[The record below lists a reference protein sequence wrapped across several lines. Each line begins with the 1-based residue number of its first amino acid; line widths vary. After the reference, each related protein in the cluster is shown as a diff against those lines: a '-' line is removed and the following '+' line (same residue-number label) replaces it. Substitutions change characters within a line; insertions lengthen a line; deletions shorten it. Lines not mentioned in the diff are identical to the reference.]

1 MAQEMPA
8 LFLSQ
13 VERYYPQSDAP
24 LEVLRKADFALWPGE
39 VVALVAPSGTGKST
53 LLHVAGLL
61 ERPDAG
67 DVVKADPV
75 LACAQACSLRRTAAA
90 GQTG

>member
-24 LEVLRKADFALWPGE
+24 LEVLRKADLAL
-39 VVALVAPSGTGKST
+39 
-53 LLHVAGLL
+53 
-61 ERPDAG
+61 
-67 DVVKADPV
+67 
-75 LACAQACSLRRTAAA
+75 
-90 GQTG
+90 